1 MRALRAIVL
10 CMLAVSLV
18 SACST
23 GPATFEEGQVS
34 SGESPTWVEAVVP
47 EPGSVAKVPDAV
59 EVEHTI
65 TSTNEDV
72 RLLVDG
78 VDVTTYATFDAG
90 KIRYEGGS
98 GPVPL
103 DSGEHTAEVQRVR
116 LPGEGLDYE
125 VIDSFTWSFR
135 IA

>member
-1 MRALRAIVL
+1 MKPLRHLALSVL
-10 CMLAVSLV
+10 VISLL
-18 SACST
+18 SGCST
-23 GPATFEEGQVS
+23 GPATFEEGRVG
-34 SGESPTWVEAVVP
+34 SGESPTWVESVVP

-65 TSTNEDV
+65 TSTDEDV
-72 RLLVDG
+72 RLLIDG

-90 KIRYEGGS
+90 EIRYEGGV

-103 DSGEHTAEVQRVR
+103 NSGEHTAEVQRVR
-116 LPGEGLDYE
+116 LPGNGLDYE
-125 VIDSFTWSFR
+125 VVDSYTWSFR